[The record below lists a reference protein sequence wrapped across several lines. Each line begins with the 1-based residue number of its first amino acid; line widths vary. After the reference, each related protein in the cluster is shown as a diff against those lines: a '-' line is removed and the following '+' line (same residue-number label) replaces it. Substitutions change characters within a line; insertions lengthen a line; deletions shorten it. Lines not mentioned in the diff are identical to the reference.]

1 VVAAPVILASGQA
14 ASVGRAS
21 GPLALS
27 AEAASAFAARGA
39 APIFVRAEM
48 DADDM
53 AGLRVSAGVVT
64 TRGGITGDGAVA
76 ARVLGK
82 PCLVGVSSAVVRS
95 DLRTLAVATADGEIV
110 VREGDVVTLV
120 VEGARGELRL
130 GG

>member
-1 VVAAPVILASGQA
+1 MVAPVILASGQT

-27 AEAASAFAARGA
+27 AEAASAFAASGA
-39 APIFVRAEM
+39 APIFVRTEM

-53 AGLRVSAGVVT
+53 QALRVSAGVVT

-82 PCLVGVSSAVVRS
+82 PCLVGMSNVVIRMDFARSSSREP
-95 DLRTLAVATADGEIV
+95 TARPWCERGKSW
-110 VREGDVVTLV
+110 RWWSK
-120 VEGARGELRL
+120 ARAGSCASAE
-130 GG
+130 